1 MKLKDN
7 LRLGLV
13 LALLL
18 PVVVF
23 FGIYLFRFSY
33 YPLGE
38 FWQTIRQEKGLVT
51 FFAAW
56 CLVANIGLFTLFIN
70 SSKDRTAKG
79 VFIITVVYGAAFLL
93 LRWLM

>member
-7 LRLGLV
+7 LTLGLV

-18 PVVVF
+18 PVAVF
-23 FGIYLFRFSY
+23 FGIYLLRFSY
-33 YPLGE
+33 YPFAD
-38 FWQTIRQEKGLVT
+38 FWQTIKQENRLVT

-70 SSKDRTAKG
+70 ARKDKTAKG
-79 VFIITVVYGAAFLL
+79 IFIITVIYGAAFLL

>member
-23 FGIYLFRFSY
+23 FGIYLARFSY

-38 FWQTIRQEKGLVT
+38 FWQTIKQENRLVT

-70 SSKDRTAKG
+70 SQKDRTAKG
-79 VFIITVVYGAAFLL
+79 VFIVTVVYGAAFLL
-93 LRWLM
+93 LRWMM

>member
-1 MKLKDN
+1 MKLKNN

-18 PVVVF
+18 PVAVC
-23 FGIYLFRFSY
+23 FGIYFARFSY
-33 YPLGE
+33 YPIGE
-38 FWQTIRQEKGLVT
+38 FWQTIKQENRLIT

-70 SSKDRTAKG
+70 SSKDQTAKG
-79 VFIITVVYGAAFLL
+79 VFIITVLYGAAFLL

>member
-7 LRLGLV
+7 LRLGVL

-18 PVVVF
+18 PVLIF
-23 FGIYLFRFSY
+23 FGIYFARFSY

-38 FWQTIRQEKGLVT
+38 FWQTLKQETRLIT

-56 CLVANIGLFTLFIN
+56 CLVANIALFTIFIN
-70 SSKDRTAKG
+70 SHKDQTAKG
-79 VFIITVVYGAAFLL
+79 IFVVTVAYGAGFLL
-93 LRWLM
+93 LRWML